1 MWRGFVAIEKHNAE
15 CIFPVCDICS
25 VLRLDLR
32 QMFVSHTG
40 SKMFSSP
47 TCSAGWE
54 DAKKSL
60 QVTVFTVAFMSESI
74 YYSMCMSWLQ
84 ATLKSKPS
92 LLAVLLDYLSV
103 KQYESLLTRMWGA
116 LSLSPMMNNVSLSVS
131 GVQIIIT
138 HALLSLFLP
147 HRGLIS
153 RVSLVTCS
161 LESASSYSPPFL
173 FCGCS
178 TGTRNSTTRSPLK

>member
-1 MWRGFVAIEKHNAE
+1 M
-15 CIFPVCDICS
+15 
-25 VLRLDLR
+25 LRLDLR

-54 DAKKSL
+54 DANTSL
-60 QVTVFTVAFMSESI
+60 QVTVFTVAFMRESI

-103 KQYESLLTRMWGA
+103 KQYKSVLTRVWGA
-116 LSLSPMMNNVSLSVS
+116 LSLSSMMNNVSFSVS

-138 HALLSLFLP
+138 QALLS
-147 HRGLIS
+147 
-153 RVSLVTCS
+153 V
-161 LESASSYSPPFL
+161 SASQGIDFASFTGYMFLGICLVLFTSFPFL
-173 FCGCS
+173 RMLYWNKKLYNKESIEIVGEFIHMFC
-178 TGTRNSTTRSPLK
+178 L